1 MSRYSY
7 SFVNSIEEIGADA
20 WNACAG
26 KTCAGIKNPF
36 TRYEFLH
43 ALEET
48 GCTTAATGWQPHHAA
63 VRLAETDTLVAVV
76 PVYLKTNSY
85 GEYVFDWSWANAYQ
99 GNGLNYYPKLLTA
112 VPFTPSVGSRILL
125 RDLAQLEAVAQGL
138 VPALQAEALRLNASS
153 YHLLFL
159 NTLERAAFES
169 SDMIERMG
177 SQFHW
182 HNRDYQTFDDF
193 LATMTSRKRKSIR
206 KEREAT
212 AAAGFEFRRTEGA
225 AITPQQWADFSLF
238 YHRTYLVRGQQG
250 YLSQRFFER
259 LGATMPE
266 QLLLIEAVGATSDG
280 EVCAAALFFKND
292 SQLFGRYWGSTSDQP
307 LLHFETCYYQGQ
319 DYCIEHGLSSFDSG
333 AQGEHKIQRG
343 FEPKSTYS
351 LHWLAHEGFAA
362 AVANFVE
369 QERPHIEAYIADA
382 ATLLPFRKN

>member
-1 MSRYSY
+1 MNPYIY
-7 SFVNSIEEIGADA
+7 SFVNSIEDIGVKA
-20 WNACAG
+20 WNECAG
-26 KTCAGIKNPF
+26 TQSPF

-43 ALEET
+43 ALEIT
-48 GCTTAATGWQPHHAA
+48 GCTTPATGWQPHHAL
-63 VRLAETDTLVAVV
+63 VRLTATNMLIAVV

-99 GNGLNYYPKLLTA
+99 GNGLSYYPKLLTA
-112 VPFTPSVGSRILL
+112 VPFTPSVGFRILVC
-125 RDLAQLEAVAQGL
+125 DSAQLEAVAEGL
-138 VPALQAEALRLNASS
+138 IPALQAEALRLKASS
-153 YHLLFL
+153 YHLLFP
-159 NTLERAAFES
+159 NPAERAAFEG
-169 SDMIERMG
+169 SDLVERMG

-182 HNRDYQTFDDF
+182 HNRSYQDFDEF

-225 AITPQQWADFSLF
+225 AISAQQWADFSLF

-266 QLLLIEAVGATSDG
+266 QLLLIEAINLTG
-280 EVCAAALFFKND
+280 EEEGQVCAAALFFKND
-292 SQLFGRYWGSTSDQP
+292 TQLFGRYWGSTSDQS

-319 DYCIEHGLSSFDSG
+319 DYCIEHGLRSFDSG

-343 FEPKSTYS
+343 FEPTPTYS
-351 LHWLAHEGFAA
+351 LHWLAHDGFAA

-369 QERPHIEAYIADA
+369 EERPHIENYIADA
-382 ATLLPFRKN
+382 ASLLPFRKD

>member
-1 MSRYSY
+1 VVR
-7 SFVNSIEEIGADA
+7 VA
-20 WNACAG
+20 
-26 KTCAGIKNPF
+26 
-36 TRYEFLH
+36 
-43 ALEET
+43 ET
-48 GCTTAATGWQPHHAA
+48 G
-63 VRLAETDTLVAVV
+63 ELVAVV

-99 GNGLNYYPKLLTA
+99 GNGLSYYPKLLTA
-112 VPFTPSVGSRILL
+112 VPFTPSEGSRILL
-125 RDLAQLEAVAQGL
+125 NDPTLLNSVAEGLVQALEAEAQR
-138 VPALQAEALRLNASS
+138 VDASS
-153 YHLLFL
+153 YHLLFP
-159 NTLERAAFES
+159 NPAERAAFAS
-169 SDMIERMG
+169 TKMVERMG

-182 HNRDYQTFDDF
+182 HNRDYKDFDAF

-212 AAAGFEFRRTEGA
+212 AAAGFRFRRTEGA
-225 AITPQQWADFSLF
+225 AISPQQWADFSLF

-250 YLSQRFFER
+250 YLSQPFFER
-259 LGATMPE
+259 LGETMPE
-266 QLLLIEAVGATSDG
+266 QILLIEALRPPSLDG
-280 EVCAAALFFKND
+280 GKAADEVCAAALFFKNH

-319 DYCIEHGLSSFDSG
+319 DYCIEHGLRSFDSG

-369 QERPHIEAYIADA
+369 QERPHIENYIADA
-382 ATLLPFRKN
+382 ATLLPFRQS